1 MSFFDNFSQWAIT
14 TANTEALG
22 FALNRLA
29 RKQGAGFER
38 AIATLERAY
47 ELVSSAQRDDGSGAE
62 HDRLQALICREAA
75 TSSRYLRDGPAMT
88 RWAEEAVAL
97 SDRWPCPPVER
108 GTVYGLRAEARELVG
123 SLDPALD
130 DHFQALE
137 LFREAASTLNV
148 RRACHHIFDLCM
160 RANRLSEAVAAGEE
174 IIETA
179 REVGDLEDLLETVF
193 KLARTFARLGQ
204 LKSAFLYFDRAEK
217 MVQEETTKDGPNDN
231 QLLNMFRVLMWRA
244 RFSLHR

>member
-1 MSFFDNFSQWAIT
+1 
-14 TANTEALG
+14 
-22 FALNRLA
+22 
-29 RKQGAGFER
+29 
-38 AIATLERAY
+38 
-47 ELVSSAQRDDGSGAE
+47 
-62 HDRLQALICREAA
+62 
-75 TSSRYLRDGPAMT
+75 MT

-193 KLARTFARLGQ
+193 KLARTFDGSVNSSPHSFISTGPRRWYRRRRQ
-204 LKSAFLYFDRAEK
+204 KT
-217 MVQEETTKDGPNDN
+217 VQTTINY
-231 QLLNMFRVLMWRA
+231 
-244 RFSLHR
+244 